1 MGHSHPP
8 DQDHDHVGHGVDD
21 HDHAGHEAHDP
32 AGHDAHDPAGHE
44 AHDPAG
50 HDHDQRAPELRAAR
64 AGGAHARHD
73 HGHHHGHAH
82 GPISNS
88 RAFALGIGLNL
99 AFVVIEVVYGVIAHS
114 VALLADAGHNFG
126 DVLGLGLS
134 WGATALASLKPSK
147 RRTFGFRR
155 STIVASVANALILLF
170 VTGGLTWESIRRLVT
185 PAPTQG
191 RTMIV
196 VAAIGAVVN
205 ASCALLFM
213 SQGKRDLN
221 LRSAFVHLASDA
233 VLALGVALA
242 GGVIVIT
249 GWLWLDP
256 AVSIVLAITILTGTW
271 SLMKQSLDLMLDAVP
286 EGIDPE
292 QVKAFLGALP
302 GVVEV
307 HDLHIWALSTT
318 ETALTAHVVMPGSMQ
333 RPAFL
338 SEVCSDLRAKFDI
351 DHSTLQIDPED
362 APAPCAL
369 APDEV
374 V

>member
-1 MGHSHPP
+1 MGHSHQH
-8 DQDHDHVGHGVDD
+8 DHGHHDHDHGDEAPERPAEVGGREHR
-21 HDHAGHEAHDP
+21 HDH
-32 AGHDAHDPAGHE
+32 
-44 AHDPAG
+44 
-50 HDHDQRAPELRAAR
+50 
-64 AGGAHARHD
+64 

-82 GPISNS
+82 APISNS
-88 RAFALGIGLNL
+88 LAFALGIGLNL
-99 AFVVIEVVYGVIAHS
+99 AFVLVEVVYGFVAHS

-134 WGATALASLKPSK
+134 WGAMALASLKPSK

-155 STIVASVANALILLF
+155 TTIVASAANALILLF
-170 VTGGLTWESIRRLVT
+170 VTGGLTWESIRRLF
-185 PAPTQG
+185 APEPSQG

-196 VAAIGAVVN
+196 VAILGALVN
-205 ASCALLFM
+205 ASSALLFM

-221 LRSAFVHLASDA
+221 LRSAFLHLASDA
-233 VLALGVALA
+233 LLAVGVAVA
-242 GGVIVIT
+242 GAVILLT

-256 AVSIVLAITILTGTW
+256 AVSIVLAITILVGTW

-318 ETALTAHVVMPGSMQ
+318 ETALTAHVVMPGSSQ

-338 SEVCSDLRAKFDI
+338 SEVCSELRAKFDI